1 MELVVG
7 KLDAEV
13 GCVTMTISCLIEN
26 HSHLELSQVVPV
38 IYMFKKSNILFKLD
52 ETIFNGN
59 SPVVYKNVQL
69 GLLAFGSEIVTF
81 SWLKRKEKYESKM
94 HVLLSHVFKR
104 HFVQPWRMLAT
115 AFAKADLG
123 LISLATVPIEFRL

>member
-38 IYMFKKSNILFKLD
+38 ICMFKI
-52 ETIFNGN
+52 E
-59 SPVVYKNVQL
+59 
-69 GLLAFGSEIVTF
+69 
-81 SWLKRKEKYESKM
+81 
-94 HVLLSHVFKR
+94 
-104 HFVQPWRMLAT
+104 HFVQI
-115 AFAKADLG
+115 G
-123 LISLATVPIEFRL
+123 